1 MMDGRL
7 LHLLPHHHLELVL
20 ELNADVGCDVVGQL
34 VAGALEAVNH
44 LLELAQQG
52 VPRLLVLLLHV
63 GLQLLD
69 ICNITVSTTSSSS
82 PF

>member
-1 MMDGRL
+1 MDGVL
-7 LHLLPHHHLELVL
+7 LHLLPNHHLELVL
-20 ELNADVGCDVVGQL
+20 ELNTDVGGDVVGQL

-52 VPRLLVLLLHV
+52 VPGLLVLLLHV

-69 ICNITVSTTSSSS
+69 ICNVTGNTANSSS